1 MTISD
6 ESQQT
11 DLFGTGLD
19 QTLLPEGFHAKTCQQ
34 QESRQAL
41 TVSEVDYGPSLPVL
55 LASYN
60 RDTQS
65 WKTSQ
70 TSLVAT
76 ADDGLDEFLETWPR
90 SGMTRNGIAYQLPRL
105 ALTTTEIGSGL
116 WPTPTATANQGAPS
130 MQERY
135 TRPHFWRTPASANG
149 NQGPKSKEFYH
160 HCRKTG
166 QSTVTLVDEVRHTPD
181 YWPTPTANEDAAG
194 TPDGKMQAM
203 LGNHPSLRGTTSE
216 EWGRGT
222 LNPAWVSLLMGFPE
236 DWTKLE
242 D

>member
-6 ESQQT
+6 KSQQT
-11 DLFGTGLD
+11 DLFGTELD
-19 QTLLPEGFHAKTCQQ
+19 QTLLPEGFHARTCQQ

-41 TVSEVDYGPSLPVL
+41 TANALDSGASLPVL
-55 LASYN
+55 LARYN

-76 ADDGLDEFLETWPR
+76 ADDGLDEYSETWPR
-90 SGMTRNGIAYQLPRL
+90 SGMTRNGTAYQLPRL

-149 NQGPKSKEFYH
+149 SQGPKSRELYE

-166 QSTVTLVDEVRHTPD
+166 QSTVTLVDEVRHTPRH
-181 YWPTPTANEDAAG
+181 WPTPAASDYKG
-194 TPDGKMQAM
+194 APKNRYWGSDTYRS
-203 LGNHPSLRGTTSE
+203 NLREAVRENQESGQ
-216 EWGRGT
+216 
-222 LNPAWVSLLMGFPE
+222 LNPAWVEWLMGFPIGHT
-236 DWTKLE
+236 DLKH
-242 D
+242 

>member
-1 MTISD
+1 
-6 ESQQT
+6 SQQT
-11 DLFGTGLD
+11 DLFGTELD

-41 TVSEVDYGPSLPVL
+41 TANALDSGASLPVL
-55 LASYN
+55 LARYN

-105 ALTTTEIGSGL
+105 APTTTEIGSGL
-116 WPTPTATANQGAPS
+116 WPTPTGMTGGEGIAPS
-130 MQERY
+130 
-135 TRPHFWRTPASANG
+135 HKNG
-149 NQGPKSKEFYH
+149 THGWSLGAAAKDSLTQKPI
-160 HCRKTG
+160 R
-166 QSTVTLVDEVRHTPD
+166 L
-181 YWPTPTANEDAAG
+181 WPTPTANEDAAG

-216 EWGRGT
+216 EWSRGT
-222 LNPAWVSLLMGFPE
+222 LNPAWVEWLMGFPIGHT
-236 DWTKLE
+236 DLKH
-242 D
+242 

>member
-1 MTISD
+1 MTTSD

-11 DLFGTGLD
+11 DLFGTELD
-19 QTLLPEGFHAKTCQQ
+19 QTLLPEGSHAKTCQQ

-41 TVSEVDYGPSLPVL
+41 TASVLDSGASLPVL

-105 ALTTTEIGSGL
+105 APTTTEIGSGY
-116 WPTPTATANQGAPS
+116 WRTPTAS
-130 MQERY
+130 
-135 TRPHFWRTPASANG
+135 NG
-149 NQGPKSKEFYH
+149 NQGPRSKEFYETFL
-160 HCRKTG
+160 RTG
-166 QSTVTLVDEVRHTPD
+166 QSTITLVDQVRHRTSG
-181 YWPTPTANEDAAG
+181 AG
-194 TPDGKMQAM
+194 Q
-203 LGNHPSLRGTTSE
+203 
-216 EWGRGT
+216 
-222 LNPAWVSLLMGFPE
+222 LNPAWVEWLQGFPIGHT
-236 DWTKLE
+236 DLKH
-242 D
+242 

>member
-1 MTISD
+1 MKTS
-6 ESQQT
+6 EKSQQT
-11 DLFGTGLD
+11 DLFGTELD
-19 QTLLPEGFHAKTCQQ
+19 QTLLPEDSPAKTYQR
-34 QESRQAL
+34 QENRQAL
-41 TVSEVDYGPSLPVL
+41 MASVLDSGVSLPVL
-55 LASYN
+55 LARYN

-76 ADDGLDEFLETWPR
+76 ADDGLDEYLETWPR

-105 ALTTTEIGSGL
+105 ALTTTEIGSG
-116 WPTPTATANQGAPS
+116 
-130 MQERY
+130 Y
-135 TRPHFWRTPASANG
+135 WRTPASANG
-149 NQGPKSKEFYH
+149 NQGPKSKEFYD

-166 QSTVTLVDEVRHTPD
+166 QSTVPLVDEVRHTPD

-216 EWGRGT
+216 EWSRGT
-222 LNPAWVSLLMGFPE
+222 LNPAWVEWLMGFPNGHT
-236 DWTKLE
+236 DLKR
-242 D
+242 